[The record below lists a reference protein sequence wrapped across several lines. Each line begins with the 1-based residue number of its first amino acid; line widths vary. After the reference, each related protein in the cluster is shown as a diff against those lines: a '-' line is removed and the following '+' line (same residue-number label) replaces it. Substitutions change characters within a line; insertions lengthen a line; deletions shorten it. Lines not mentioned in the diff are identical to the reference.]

1 MTDVSPG
8 HWCRECWSYAAW
20 FPGASCDDCASRW
33 LPPSPP
39 TGTPRAPEVPA
50 PEEPVAEL
58 EAPQEIEP
66 LAPGLPTL
74 RTGFYLVEGAPDR
87 RLKRYLIEDED
98 YE

>member
-1 MTDVSPG
+1 M
-8 HWCRECWSYAAW
+8 
-20 FPGASCDDCASRW
+20 
-33 LPPSPP
+33 
-39 TGTPRAPEVPA
+39 
-50 PEEPVAEL
+50 AEL

-98 YE
+98 YG